1 MIIYIQNIQNKIIH
15 QKGNI
20 MLINDL
26 SYCEDIKSVEEK
38 IVGGINQGG
47 YDLVVSYPSNNHL
60 TSVITSYTSDDKRTK
75 ENPVPCDQYIGI
87 PSPWEAHIFEP
98 KTTLRLEGEPLS
110 WEC

>member
-1 MIIYIQNIQNKIIH
+1 
-15 QKGNI
+15 

-38 IVGGINQGG
+38 IVGGMDQPG
-47 YDLVVSYPSNNHL
+47 YFVVSYPSNNHL

-98 KTTLRLEGEPLS
+98 KKTPIEIGQPLS
-110 WEC
+110 LEC